1 MKRFLTILLLT
12 ISITAFSQNR
22 AVLRAVE
29 ISRQQATPTGSP
41 IDLASLYIKLTPE
54 SIDASAVSEDDPIG
68 EWTDLAN
75 GYDATSATNQPQLH
89 IEGGER
95 QVDFV
100 KANTDFLS
108 IPHANTNFIPGTD
121 TFTIIVK
128 IADFRDQR
136 YPFMKGQIN
145 IASSGQYGMELYS
158 TYAYF
163 VIGGT
168 RHYYDTT
175 YVADEDI
182 YFMVVRDDGMDVYK
196 NNAKILDN
204 VSVGTNTTTND
215 LILGASYLGAT
226 QNFDGAL
233 SYFLMYNDELT
244 PSELT
249 DIYNYI
255 D

>member
-1 MKRFLTILLLT
+1 MVVMKKLVLILFL
-12 ISITAFSQNR
+12 AFQFGHSQIIVD
-22 AVLRAVE
+22 AY
-29 ISRQQATPTGSP
+29 TPFGTTPSSTP
-41 IDLASLYIKLTPE
+41 LDLPSLHIKLTPE
-54 SIDASAVSEDDPIG
+54 SIDASAVSEDDAIA

-89 IEGGER
+89 IESGQR

-100 KANTDFLS
+100 KANADFLS

-121 TFTIIVK
+121 EFTIIIK
-128 IADFRDQR
+128 IADFRGER

-168 RHYYDTT
+168 RHYYDAT
-175 YVADEDI
+175 YVADDDI
-182 YFMVVRDDGMDVYK
+182 FAMVIRTTGMDVYQ
-196 NNAKILDN
+196 NNVKILDN

-226 QNFDGAL
+226 QNFDGIV
-233 SYFLMYNDELT
+233 SYYLMYNAELT
-244 PSELT
+244 PTELT